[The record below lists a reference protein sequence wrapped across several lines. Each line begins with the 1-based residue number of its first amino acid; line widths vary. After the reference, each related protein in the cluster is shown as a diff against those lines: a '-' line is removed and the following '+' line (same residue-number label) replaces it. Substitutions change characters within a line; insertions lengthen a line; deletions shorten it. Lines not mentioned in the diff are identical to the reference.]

1 MKEIKNDL
9 TLLNLLRNIQVFLVA
24 MKTVDDSND
33 VLFWKLRLFEA

>member
-24 MKTVDDSND
+24 MKTIDDPND
-33 VLFWKLRLFEA
+33 VLFRKIRVLET